1 MSALTSAS
9 SRPEKRCGK
18 TTLLTVLSELVNR
31 PVIAANISPPALFR
45 VIEQTRPT
53 LLIDEADT
61 FLSAKDELRG
71 ILNSGYTRKTAYVLR
86 VFRGP
91 ASCRLGPSPIVRF
104 SCWCPKVLAAIGRLP
119 ETLADRCIMLRMQR
133 KTPGEQCERLRNL
146 DANHLRRRC
155 ARFVL
160 DHRADIAS
168 VHPTLPAG
176 LNDRAADIWE
186 PLLALADLA
195 GGAWP
200 EHARQAA
207 LALTTTATENSPQAA
222 LFLDLSLLFASAHSD
237 RLFSR
242 TVIEVLNHLEDRP
255 WTEANRGRPI
265 TELWLAQQL
274 RSYGVQPRTLRL
286 GDVQAKGYLAEDLK
300 PVFTRYLPRADVGT
314 LPAQAG

>member
-1 MSALTSAS
+1 MRRFVVLPRWAQETLALWVLHTYAFELRDVTAYLGIES
-9 SRPEKRCGK
+9 PEKRCGK
-18 TTLLTVLSELVNR
+18 TTLLTVLTELVNR

-91 ASCRLGPSPIVRF
+91 ASRRLGPSPIVRF

-176 LNDRAADIWE
+176 LNDRAADIW
-186 PLLALADLA
+186 DRC
-195 GGAWP
+195 WP
-200 EHARQAA
+200 WRNWREGRGPSTPAK
-207 LALTTTATENSPQAA
+207 P
-222 LFLDLSLLFASAHSD
+222 LSLSPPRPPKTAPRQRSSWIFPSSLPPPIPTDCSAA
-237 RLFSR
+237 R
-242 TVIEVLNHLEDRP
+242 
-255 WTEANRGRPI
+255 
-265 TELWLAQQL
+265 
-274 RSYGVQPRTLRL
+274 
-286 GDVQAKGYLAEDLK
+286 
-300 PVFTRYLPRADVGT
+300 
-314 LPAQAG
+314 